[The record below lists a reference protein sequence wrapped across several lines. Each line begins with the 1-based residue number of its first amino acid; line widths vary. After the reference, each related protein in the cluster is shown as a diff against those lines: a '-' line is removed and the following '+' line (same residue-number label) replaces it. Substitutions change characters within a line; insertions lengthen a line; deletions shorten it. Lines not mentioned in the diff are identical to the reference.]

1 MRFVANVNVQAR
13 LTGFNPRRGRERP
26 ATFRKTP
33 KENLMPKRPPTSR
46 LPVRT
51 MRDQSTTASRPS
63 PLLLCDH
70 LIALAQEADLAGYPN
85 TAAHLVA
92 LVDGMFEETR
102 LTR

>member
-1 MRFVANVNVQAR
+1 MS
-13 LTGFNPRRGRERP
+13 
-26 ATFRKTP
+26 KH
-33 KENLMPKRPPTSR
+33 PPTR
-46 LPVRT
+46 RFPVRA
-51 MRDQSTTASRPS
+51 MRDQPAMALRPS